1 MISGFQNHL
10 HLLYGLP
17 NGWQTRLTDT
27 SDILDRGLKRRRKR
41 EEEDYEERIAAQL
54 LQERQN
60 KLVIP
65 AKVNKQKLSA
75 ILAKKLDLPEKEGEV
90 TASARKARIKY
101 LLLLLLIDD

>member
-17 NGWQTRLTDT
+17 NGWQTRSTDT
-27 SDILDRGLKRRRKR
+27 SDILSRSLRRKRKR
-41 EEEDYEERIAAQL
+41 EEEEYEEKIAAQL

-65 AKVNKQKLSA
+65 AKVNKQRLSA
-75 ILAKKLDLPEKEGEV
+75 ILAQKLNLPAKKGEV
-90 TASARKARIKY
+90 TASARKVRIKY